1 MSKTLSEWEL
11 AHLGLTEAGKA
22 YVQRVQTSEP
32 SRAVQSSNLRNT
44 PWRHASHKMGC
55 TIQAESTL
63 ERNFLVTCEYRDT
76 VVAFWDQPEPVS
88 ITFDDIN
95 GRTRRDSY
103 TTDVLVVERRR
114 VMAYQVKYLNEC
126 EELIEKRPQRWHRGE
141 IGYIDDAANRAFE
154 VLGITHE
161 VITESEISQVLTENY
176 ALLLQARRAC
186 EKVGHD
192 ATKEI
197 LSIIASESIMTIGDL
212 LRRMPSIGAT
222 EVLCAIDGGFIAALI
237 KDQRLADVDEALVSL
252 DKESLEKVFSEKK
265 GFEVREFAEA
275 GTNGRLPTIKQW
287 DEALKRKAQLEGKRP
302 ATVTA
307 RTLRRWRGSLAKA
320 NGSVLAL
327 IPEKHRRGNRKR
339 RVSQA
344 DVDLMLLAIDE
355 VLLVHNPPSLT
366 HGYRRYRDL
375 HKAYYTDVRKH
386 PKCTT
391 LPTFLR
397 EFNQIPS
404 EERGQKQGGRRLE
417 SAQAQP
423 VSPTARSLKPLRA
436 FERAHIDHY
445 KVDQHIVVIAGAKR
459 KRTKRPWLTV
469 MIDQATHAVLGISL
483 SFRNPS
489 RHSCAAVMRNC
500 VKNHGR
506 LPEVIV
512 VDNGAEFQSVYFE
525 ALLARYGVSK
535 QDRPPEAPRF
545 GGLIESTFRSI
556 KEELILALK
565 GNTGN
570 IDQGRRISPSHRAQ
584 RHACWS
590 IQLVYKAYADYF
602 FNHFNSKIPAGLN
615 QSAVS
620 LLQDSLNLFPC
631 SGVEVAYDAS
641 FLIATAIPLDR
652 RLRVDH
658 ARGVRH
664 CDRWYFNTD
673 LLSIPDGSSVDAMKE
688 PWDDRCVYVWLKD
701 HWVICLNGAIS
712 NDLMSEN
719 QMLNSILSSG
729 SRDMR
734 QEEIEAQQDVLEQE
748 IQRHRASERVQENY
762 HAERGAQGKART
774 KGRKRECAQLPKPS
788 NVKPLPISTYQGD
801 WDGYRKRR

>member
-63 ERNFLVTCEYRDT
+63 ERNFLMACEYRDT

-88 ITFDDIN
+88 ITFDDVN
-95 GRTRRDSY
+95 ERKRRVSY
-103 TTDVLVVERRR
+103 TADVLVVELCR
-114 VMAYQVKYLNEC
+114 VVAYQVKHQNAC
-126 EELIEKRPQRWHRGE
+126 EELIEKRPQRWHRSE
-141 IGYIDDAANRAFE
+141 SGYIDDAANHAFE
-154 VLGITHE
+154 ALGIVHE
-161 VITESEISQVLTENY
+161 VITESEISHVLTENY
-176 ALLLQARRAC
+176 ALLLQAKRAR

-192 ATKEI
+192 AKKEM
-197 LSIIASESIMTIGDL
+197 LSIIAGESIMTIGDL
-212 LRRMPSIGAT
+212 LRRMPSIDAS
-222 EVLCAIDGGFIAALI
+222 EILCAIEGGFIAALI
-237 KDQRLADVDEALVSL
+237 RDQRLADVDEALISL
-252 DKESLEKVFSEKK
+252 DKESLEKAFSEKK
-265 GFEVREFAEA
+265 GFEISELMTA
-275 GTNGRLPTIKQW
+275 GANGCLPTIKQW
-287 DEALKRKAQLEGKRP
+287 YEALKRKAQLDGERP
-302 ATVTA
+302 ATVTD
-307 RTLRRWRGSLAKA
+307 RTLRLWKGSLAKA
-320 NGSVLAL
+320 DGNVLAL

-339 RVSQA
+339 RVSQV
-344 DVDLMLLAIDE
+344 DIDLMHQAMDE
-355 VLLVHNPPSLT
+355 VLLVQNPPSPI

-375 HKAYYTDVRKH
+375 HKTYYSDVRKR
-386 PKCTT
+386 PKCAT
-391 LPTFLR
+391 LPTFLQ
-397 EFNQIPS
+397 EFRRIPS
-404 EERGQKQGGRRLE
+404 EERGQKQGGRRLG
-417 SAQAQP
+417 SAQGQP
-423 VSPTARSLKPLRA
+423 VTPTARSLTPLRA

-459 KRTKRPWLTV
+459 KKTKRPWLTA
-469 MIDQATHAVLGISL
+469 MIDQATHAVLGMSL

-500 VKNHGR
+500 VKNHDR

-556 KEELILALK
+556 KEELILALR

-590 IQLVYKAYADYF
+590 IQLVYKAYVDYF

-615 QSAVS
+615 QSAAS

-631 SGVEVAYDAS
+631 SGVEVTYDAS

-652 RLRVDH
+652 RLSVDH

-664 CDRWYFNTD
+664 CDRWYFNSD

-688 PWDDRCVYVWLKD
+688 PWDDRCLYVRLKD
-701 HWVICLNGAIS
+701 RWVICLHGAVGS
-712 NDLMSEN
+712 DLMSEN

-729 SRDMR
+729 NRDMR
-734 QEEIEAQQDVLEQE
+734 QEEIEAQQDVLEQK
-748 IQRHRASERVQENY
+748 IQRHRASERAQENHY
-762 HAERGAQGKART
+762 AEQGAQGRAHT
-774 KGRKRECAQLPKPS
+774 KGHKRECVQLPKPS
-788 NVKPLPISTYQGD
+788 NVEPLPINTYQVD
-801 WDGYRKRR
+801 WDGYRKHS